1 MKNERMDKAQNANF
15 LFRITL
21 FIRAKI
27 QHEKLFGSCIRTL
40 AVILVS
46 DFHLQPMS
54 ASGRA
59 RNPFSARWNSKTFNS
74 ISKLSQ
80 LSQQLW
86 VSW

>member
-1 MKNERMDKAQNANF
+1 MDKAENANF
-15 LFRITL
+15 LFKITL
-21 FIRAKI
+21 FIRAKT
-27 QHEKLFGSCIRTL
+27 QHTKLFGSCVRTL

-59 RNPFSARWNSKTFNS
+59 RNLSSSIWNSKTFNF

-86 VSW
+86 VFW